1 MVAYDAE
8 AAVLGAMSG
17 PFDNWTNDDLAAL
30 IAGHPLAWVVTR
42 GERFRAT
49 PLPILLERDA
59 EGAPFSLVGHFG
71 RSNPQVE
78 AVRADPHAL
87 FLFQGPHR
95 YISPDMAGRVDWGPT
110 WNYAV
115 ARIEAEITLDPAF
128 NDEAVARLIETME
141 RDRPE
146 PWTADQLGVRYDS
159 LIRHIV
165 AFRARITHIDARFK
179 LGQDENDAVFE
190 TIVAHLGDDP
200 LAGWMRRMDRPDR

>member
-1 MVAYDAE
+1 
-8 AAVLGAMSG
+8 MSG
-17 PFDNWTNDDLAAL
+17 PFDDWTNDDLAAL

-49 PLPILLERDA
+49 PLPILLERNAD
-59 EGAPFSLVGHFG
+59 GAPVSLIGHFG
-71 RSNPQVE
+71 RSNPQIE
-78 AVRADPHAL
+78 TVRDDPHAL

-95 YISPDMAGRVDWGPT
+95 YISPDMAGRADWGPT

-115 ARIEAEITLDPAF
+115 ARIEAEITLDPAL
-128 NDEAVARLIETME
+128 NDEAVARLIAAME

-146 PWTADQLGVRYDS
+146 PWTADQLGARYDA

-179 LGQDENDAVFE
+179 LGQDETDIVFD
-190 TIVAHLGDDP
+190 TIVSHLGDDP
-200 LAGWMRRMDRPDR
+200 LAGWMRRMDRRER